1 MPLNEKGKKFG
12 PPPEKGPNSQVPP
25 VKFGEGGMKCP
36 HRDMTDKNM
45 YPGNN
50 GIQVKGF
57 KFIGVR

>member
-1 MPLNEKGKKFG
+1 MTISKKSG
-12 PPPEKGPNSQVPP
+12 PPPKKGPNPQIPP
-25 VKFGEGGMKCP
+25 IKFGSGGMKCP
-36 HRDMTDKNM
+36 HRDSTNKNT

>member
-1 MPLNEKGKKFG
+1 MTIGKKSS
-12 PPPEKGPNSQVPP
+12 PPPKKGPNPQIPP
-25 VKFGEGGMKCP
+25 IKFGSGGMKCP
-36 HRDMTDKNM
+36 HRDSTNKNT

>member
-1 MPLNEKGKKFG
+1 MHHLRKRPNPNVPPIKFG
-12 PPPEKGPNSQVPP
+12 S
-25 VKFGEGGMKCP
+25 GGMKCP
-36 HRDMTDKNM
+36 HRDATDKNT

>member
-1 MPLNEKGKKFG
+1 
-12 PPPEKGPNSQVPP
+12 
-25 VKFGEGGMKCP
+25 MKCP
-36 HRDMTDKNM
+36 HRDSTNKNV

>member
-1 MPLNEKGKKFG
+1 MIGKKSG
-12 PPPEKGPNSQVPP
+12 APPKKG
-25 VKFGEGGMKCP
+25 P
-36 HRDMTDKNM
+36 HRDSTSKNT